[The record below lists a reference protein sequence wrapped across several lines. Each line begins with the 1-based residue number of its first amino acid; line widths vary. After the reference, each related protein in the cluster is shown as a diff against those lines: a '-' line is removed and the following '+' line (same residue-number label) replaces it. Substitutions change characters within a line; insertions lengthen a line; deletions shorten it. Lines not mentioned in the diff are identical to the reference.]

1 MKGAGEQML
10 TKDCYNATMPLIDL
24 DRAVDGVDSSLDT
37 RDWVYWKNRSYEE
50 RMTELERIRQMHY
63 AGRDNVPTR
72 LLGVVKIT
80 KRRES

>member
-1 MKGAGEQML
+1 MPIINLENNVHGL
-10 TKDCYNATMPLIDL
+10 T
-24 DRAVDGVDSSLDT
+24 SSQES

-50 RMTELERIRQMHY
+50 RMAELEKIRQIQY

>member
-1 MKGAGEQML
+1 MF
-10 TKDCYNATMPLIDL
+10 TKCCYNATMPFIDL
-24 DRAVDGVDSSLDT
+24 RPELQETDFSNDHQS
-37 RDWVYWKNRSYEE
+37 WIYWKSRSYED
-50 RMTELERIRQMHY
+50 RMNELENLRQMHY